1 MYASGWVFVLSFLVA
16 VSLII
21 ACNIRI
27 ASIWDEVNWRLPQDA
42 QIDRFGFGSRWYMWK
57 ILSLH
62 AEMFPE
68 NPKRRQM
75 LVLGLSGFV
84 FGFGGFVASFTLF
97 R

>member
-1 MYASGWVFVLSFLVA
+1 
-16 VSLII
+16 
-21 ACNIRI
+21 
-27 ASIWDEVNWRLPQDA
+27 
-42 QIDRFGFGSRWYMWK
+42 MWK

-75 LVLGLSGFV
+75 WVLGLSGFV